1 MKIVYASLT
10 MTVGSPFWLVTP
22 TPTVSLFCRPDHRY
36 FLPSVLSGKTC
47 AAQNVRFFSDAQQAQ
62 AAGFRP
68 CKRCQPDKN
77 SAQQHRLDKIA
88 RACQLLE
95 QESPLTLDELAQQVA
110 MSPYHLHRLF
120 KATTGMTPKA
130 WQQSGVPAVCAM
142 LWRKVFRLRR
152 RFSTPDSPT
161 AAAITAKRIRH

>member
-1 MKIVYASLT
+1 MS
-10 MTVGSPFWLVTP
+10 
-22 TPTVSLFCRPDHRY
+22 
-36 FLPSVLSGKTC
+36 
-47 AAQNVRFFSDAQQAQ
+47 FFSDAQQAQ

-68 CKRCQPDKN
+68 CKRCQPDKD

-120 KATTGMTPKA
+120 KATTGMTRKRGSSP
-130 WQQSGVPAVCAM
+130 GVPAVCAM